1 MSKEDRVVLVIDDSA
16 IIRQEVKIAVEEMGF
31 RVVEASDGK
40 EGCRKVEEYL
50 KTLIAM
56 IIDVN
61 MPNMNGLEMLEYL
74 EENGMATNVPKIM
87 LTTESP
93 SGLMKSKESS
103 DKLRFWLIKPVRK
116 EKIIRSIEK
125 ALKKKD

>member
-50 KTLIAM
+50 NTLIAM

-74 EENGMATNVPKIM
+74 KENGMATNVPKIM
-87 LTTESP
+87 LTTEPP